1 MVSAIRSLILMTVKC
16 YLTKGDAMTREEKI
30 IQANK
35 DYQEAKRLLN
45 VQYAEKFEQ
54 LPCTECGEVY
64 AEDVLALNEW
74 VETES
79 KRLLNEWVN
88 HIVHA

>member
-1 MVSAIRSLILMTVKC
+1 
-16 YLTKGDAMTREEKI
+16 MTREEKI

-45 VQYAEKFEQ
+45 VQYAERFEN
-54 LPCTECGEVY
+54 LPVSECGEVY

-74 VETES
+74 AETES
-79 KRLLNEWVN
+79 NKILNEWANKV
-88 HIVHA
+88 VHT